1 MRPLGLTLAALVL
14 AGPTLLAQ
22 SPGGPVKPAAA
33 GGEAVLPAAPVLT
46 EANQKALDHFLKLW
60 ETRMTAITALDAK
73 CAMTAIAKEDGQ
85 EIKRV
90 STGDAQ
96 LMRPNYAKL
105 FLKDPQDPGN
115 AKRVTRIVADGKIL
129 WEYNYAK
136 KVAVVQKLPE
146 NGIADKTLMMFL
158 FGMKADQIKQR
169 YHLSVDVTDP
179 KKYNENYVHIT
190 ILPKTRADYQEF
202 AKAELVLWKNN
213 KDAKYADLW
222 MLPARLWFQQF
233 NGDQTVWQF
242 DQMTTQKKL
251 TAKDF
256 EAPGFPDKEWKSQWF
271 QQPAPEV
278 VRPVS
283 GGGVPKK

>member
-22 SPGGPVKPAAA
+22 STGSPVKPAAG
-33 GGEAVLPAAPVLT
+33 GGEPVLPAAPVLNA
-46 EANQKALDHFLKLW
+46 ANQKALDHFLKLW
-60 ETRMTAITALDAK
+60 EERMTGITGLDAK
-73 CAMTAIAKEDGQ
+73 CAMTTVAKEDGQ

-90 STGDAQ
+90 VTGDAQ
-96 LMRPNYAKL
+96 LMKPNYARL

-115 AKRVTRIVADGKIL
+115 TKRVMHMVSDGKIL
-129 WEYNYAK
+129 WDYKYAK

-146 NGIADKTLMMFL
+146 NGIADHTLMTFL
-158 FGMKADQIKQR
+158 FGMKAAQIKER
-169 YHLSVDVTDP
+169 YHLSVDTADP
-179 KKYNENYVHIT
+179 KKYNDNYIHIT

-213 KDAKYADLW
+213 KDPQRSDVW

-233 NGDQTVWQF
+233 NGDQVLWQF

-251 TAKDF
+251 AAKDF
-256 EAPGFPDKEWKSQWF
+256 TAPGFPDKEWKSEWF
-271 QQPAPEV
+271 KQPAPEV

-283 GGGVPKK
+283 VGGVPKK